1 MSLIGVQ
8 GPTLQKVEN
17 YFHVYNR
24 GVEKRVIFLDE
35 QDHGVFLSY
44 LKEYLS
50 QKDEPELRK
59 GLAETK
65 RSDKEKDK
73 IRKSLR
79 LNNYSEGITLLAY
92 CLMPNH
98 FHFFIKQNETASI
111 DEFMHSLCT
120 RYVMYFNR
128 KYKRVGPLFQGRY
141 KAILV
146 TEDSQFVHLS
156 RYIHRQALALQG
168 PALQNVHPSSYPE
181 YIGERV
187 SGWVHPEDVL
197 EFFPKTNS
205 VFSYESFM
213 KDGEPGLQGPALQIE
228 ED

>member
-1 MSLIGVQ
+1 MSA
-8 GPTLQKVEN
+8 N

-50 QKDEPELRK
+50 EKDEKELRNK
-59 GLAETK
+59 LTDIK
-65 RSDKEKDK
+65 LSDRAKDK

-79 LNNYSEGITLLAY
+79 LNNYYDGIILLAY

-98 FHFFIKQNETASI
+98 FHFFIKQNDSVNL
-111 DEFMHSLCT
+111 DQFMRSFCT

-141 KAILV
+141 KAVLV
-146 TEDSQFVHLS
+146 TDDSQFVHLS
-156 RYIHRQALALQG
+156 RYIHQQALALQG
-168 PALQNVHPSSYPE
+168 PSLQNAHPSSYPE

-197 EFFPKTNS
+197 EFFPKTKS
-205 VFSYESFM
+205 AFSYESFM
-213 KDGEPGLQGPALQIE
+213 KDGDPGLQGPSLQIE